1 MKISKEVKVGIL
13 AVAAIVTLY
22 FGFNF
27 LKGTDT
33 FSKNY
38 DYVTIFDNV
47 GSLQPSNPVKLNGV
61 NVGRIKST
69 QILPDQSNSVLV
81 VLEVNKA
88 IPLYEGTKVILTSEL
103 LGGSALLLNIPANIT
118 KKLNEGDTVIAVKEI
133 GIQSLIQGKALPV
146 LRNADSLIVS
156 LNKVINQFDQTGY
169 ALNRLLT
176 TTDHTAKGIDAT
188 VQENRVIMKATFANL
203 STLSASLIETE
214 KGIQPILGNLKTT
227 TDSLKAL
234 QLGKTLQQANATI
247 ATLQRSLAKLE
258 TGQGTAG
265 KLLKDEDLYIN
276 LNRTVVSLNKLMTN
290 FREQPKRYVQFSV
303 FGKKDKGPAESALD
317 TTSKE

>member
-13 AVAAIVTLY
+13 ATAAFVTLY

-47 GSLQPSNPVKLNGV
+47 GTLQPSNPVKLNGV

-69 QILPDQSNSVLV
+69 QILPNQNNNVLV
-81 VLEVNKA
+81 VLEVNKN
-88 IPLYEGTKVILTSEL
+88 ILLYEGTKVILTSEL
-103 LGGSALLLNIPANIT
+103 LGGSALLLNIPANAT
-118 KKLNEGDTVIAVKEI
+118 KKLNEGDSVIAVKEV

-169 ALNRLLT
+169 ALNRLLA
-176 TTDHTAKGIDAT
+176 TTDQTAKGIDAT

-203 STLSASLIETE
+203 SALSASLIETE

-247 ATLQRSLAKLE
+247 ATLQRSLTKLDQ
-258 TGQGTAG
+258 GQGTAG
-265 KLLKDEDLYIN
+265 KLLKDEELYLN

-303 FGKKDKGPAESALD
+303 FGKKDKGPAESTLD
-317 TTSKE
+317 TASH